1 MSACPGKQHSLWH
14 GNPDQRKERLRPSS
28 GGPLC
33 YDVCVTM
40 GLTHAQESDEEFG
53 AAVKKELTSALKD
66 KAEGTPLAL
75 ADAARD
81 AEAFRRCARLGTA
94 VGAQFAFGLFVA

>member
-1 MSACPGKQHSLWH
+1 M
-14 GNPDQRKERLRPSS
+14 
-28 GGPLC
+28 
-33 YDVCVTM
+33 CVTT
-40 GLTHAQESDEEFG
+40 GLAHAQESDEAFG

-94 VGAQFAFGLFVA
+94 LGTQFAFGLFVA